1 MYHLPI
7 NHKDYNFREAQEIKK
22 YFPFR
27 FCGIFSGIHCSHRH
41 SEPLPQYG
49 SFISRI
55 SPEYL
60 HTTESI
66 FILWNW
72 TKLWKLDSPTF
83 FYNIYKI
90 FPYYGIGQN
99 YGHWIFQPFLQYL
112 LSFPCFSFFFP
123 LFVLQYFQ
131 IFPDYG
137 RGPFLPVSSE
147 VITSRGQLFGEK
159 SPRPPRVRQDFWLQN
174 GGNLRLFRWVSIRN
188 RKLGASR
195 ENDKFERI

>member
-1 MYHLPI
+1 MTRSCKGSIKTQSVYHLPI

-27 FCGIFSGIHCSHRH
+27 FCGIFSDLHCSHRH

-60 HTTESI
+60 HTTENI

-83 FYNIYKI
+83 FHNISKI
-90 FPYYGIGQN
+90 LPYYIKE
-99 YGHWIFQPFLQYL
+99 FFLVSYL
-112 LSFPCFSFFFP
+112 AKETKEP
-123 LFVLQYFQ
+123 LNN
-131 IFPDYG
+131 
-137 RGPFLPVSSE
+137 S
-147 VITSRGQLFGEK
+147 
-159 SPRPPRVRQDFWLQN
+159 
-174 GGNLRLFRWVSIRN
+174 
-188 RKLGASR
+188 
-195 ENDKFERI
+195 